1 MNEKRPDLPYE
12 KAAEESAKT
21 IGKGLDLIKQASP
34 AIADFYNFIG
44 GDRLAEQ
51 RIRNA
56 DKYKRETKRIIEARD
71 MEEKQKR
78 AVPEELAAPLFE
90 AAIRD
95 PREELQK
102 LYAALTVNA
111 IDPEFHDHV
120 RPEFVETVKKW
131 QPIDIRVMQFAAGR
145 ASGSQAFTFPEI
157 QAVLATERRNALAVS
172 LEHLKTLGCL
182 ISPMGGSHLVSPYGA
197 EIMRAVS
204 EHPDESR

>member
-1 MNEKRPDLPYE
+1 MSEKRPDLPYE
-12 KAAEESAKT
+12 KAAEETGKA
-21 IGKGLDLIKQASP
+21 IGKVADLLDKASP
-34 AIADFYNFIG
+34 AFADIYNLVI

-51 RIRNA
+51 RNRNA
-56 DKYKRETKRIIEARD
+56 DSYARETKRIIEDRD
-71 MEEKQKR
+71 IKEKR

-111 IDPEFHDHV
+111 IDPAFHDHV

-131 QPIDIRVMQFAAGR
+131 QPIDVRVMQFATNRGP
-145 ASGSQAFTFPEI
+145 SELQFTYEEMQAALVP
-157 QAVLATERRNALAVS
+157 ERRNAVQVS

-182 ISPMGGSHLVSPYGA
+182 SGMHGRYSTAPYGI

-204 EHPDESR
+204 EQPDAG